1 MKHEKILELLERDC
15 TLSADQIA
23 VMLDMPKEEVDSAI
37 AGYKED
43 KTILGYKTLINWEKT
58 DKESVDALIELKVT
72 PQHGE
77 GFDRIAQRIY
87 NYPEVKSVYLM
98 SGGFD
103 ITVIVEGASMKEVA
117 LFVANRLA
125 PMDAVISTATHFVLK
140 KYKQDGVIF
149 EQESTDERRMI
160 TLCALRCKR

>member
-1 MKHEKILELLERDC
+1 
-15 TLSADQIA
+15 
-23 VMLDMPKEEVDSAI
+23 
-37 AGYKED
+37 
-43 KTILGYKTLINWEKT
+43 
-58 DKESVDALIELKVT
+58 
-72 PQHGE
+72 
-77 GFDRIAQRIY
+77 
-87 NYPEVKSVYLM
+87 M

-160 TLCALRCKR
+160 TL

>member
-23 VMLDMPKEEVDSAI
+23 VMLDMPREEVDTAI

-87 NYPEVKSVYLM
+87 SYPEVKSVYLM

-149 EQESTDERRMI
+149 DQESIDERRMI
-160 TLCALRCKR
+160 TL

>member
-23 VMLDMPKEEVDSAI
+23 VMLDMPREEVDAAI

-87 NYPEVKSVYLM
+87 SYPEVKSVYLM

-149 EQESTDERRMI
+149 DQESIDERRMI
-160 TLCALRCKR
+160 TL

>member
-140 KYKQDGVIF
+140 KYKHDGVIF

-160 TLCALRCKR
+160 TL

>member
-160 TLCALRCKR
+160 TL

>member
-103 ITVIVEGASMKEVA
+103 ITVIVEPA
-117 LFVANRLA
+117 
-125 PMDAVISTATHFVLK
+125 
-140 KYKQDGVIF
+140 
-149 EQESTDERRMI
+149 
-160 TLCALRCKR
+160 

>member
-23 VMLDMPKEEVDSAI
+23 VMLDMPREEVDTAI
-37 AGYKED
+37 VGYKED

-87 NYPEVKSVYLM
+87 SYPEVKSVYLM

-149 EQESTDERRMI
+149 DQESIDERRMI
-160 TLCALRCKR
+160 TL